1 MALKRV
7 MVLTGGGDCPGLNAV
22 IRGIVKRAS
31 QEKDWE
37 VIGCIE
43 SFNGVLRE
51 PTEIVELNEKAVEG
65 LQIQGGT
72 ILGTT
77 NKGGPFAW
85 PVRNSDG
92 TWTTVDRS
100 DEMIRK
106 LRYMGVDAVINI
118 GGDGSQR
125 ISLGLAQKGLNIVGV
140 PKTIDNDLS
149 STDYTFG
156 FQTAVQICTEAI
168 DKLVTT
174 AASHNRVFIMEV
186 MGRDAGW
193 IALHCAIAG
202 GADVCIIPE
211 IPYDIN
217 KIKEKIE
224 QRYNKRH
231 GYCIIVVAEGAKP
244 KGGTAVGAE
253 SSEVGYQHIR
263 LGGIGHQ
270 LAADLKAAGVEHDIR
285 CTILGHL
292 QRGGTPIA
300 FDRILASQFGVRA
313 MEEVICGNY
322 GQMVAYRH
330 PDIVAVPLEEAVRA
344 QNLVDP
350 NGSLVHTDET
360 HPCRDHRGTDRSRLL
375 LEEQRPQDAG
385 AVLFTD
391 RQYQSRGRRDSQP
404 PRCRHRG
411 DCLRQPLRHQLP
423 GLYPA
428 LHARA

>member
-37 VIGCIE
+37 VVGCIE

-51 PTEIVELNEKAVEG
+51 PTEIMMLDEKTVEG
-65 LQIQGGT
+65 LHMQGGT

-100 DEMIRK
+100 DEMLRK
-106 LRYMGVDAVINI
+106 LQYMGVDAVINI
-118 GGDGSQR
+118 GGDGAQR

-149 STDYTFG
+149 MTDYTFG

-193 IALHCAIAG
+193 IALHSAVAG

-211 IPYDIN
+211 IPYDVN
-217 KIKEKIE
+217 RIKEKIE
-224 QRYNKRH
+224 QRYNKRR

-244 KGGTAVGAE
+244 MGGDVVGAK
-253 SSEVGYQHIR
+253 SSEVGYQHIK
-263 LGGIGHQ
+263 LGGIGNQ
-270 LAADLKAAGVEHDIR
+270 LAEELRQAGVEHDIR

-292 QRGGTPIA
+292 QRGGSPVA
-300 FDRILASQFGVRA
+300 FDRILASEFGVRA
-313 MEEVICGNY
+313 MELVIEGKF
-322 GQMVAYRH
+322 GQMVAYQH
-330 PDIVAVPLEEAVRA
+330 PDIVAVPLEEAVKA

-350 NGSLVHTDET
+350 NGQLVH
-360 HPCRDHRGTDRSRLL
+360 
-375 LEEQRPQDAG
+375 A
-385 AVLFTD
+385 AK
-391 RQYQSRGRRDSQP
+391 
-404 PRCRHRG
+404 
-411 DCLRQPLRHQLP
+411 
-423 GLYPA
+423 GLGIEFGN
-428 LHARA
+428 

>member
-1 MALKRV
+1 

-51 PTEIVELNEKAVEG
+51 PTEVEELTEKSVEG
-65 LQIQGGT
+65 LQIMGGT

-77 NKGGPFAW
+77 NKGGPFEW
-85 PVRNSDG
+85 PVKNPDG
-92 TWTTVDRS
+92 SWSTVDRS

-106 LRYMGVDAVINI
+106 LGYLGVDAVINI

-125 ISLGLAQKGLNIVGV
+125 ISLGLAKKGLNIVGV

-174 AASHNRVFIMEV
+174 ACSHNRVFIMEV

-193 IALHCAIAG
+193 IALHSAIAG
-202 GADVCIIPE
+202 GADICIIPE
-211 IPYDIN
+211 IPYDIE
-217 KIKEKIE
+217 KIKAKIE
-224 QRYNKRH
+224 QRYNKRR
-231 GYCIIVVAEGAKP
+231 GYCIIVVAEGAMP
-244 KGGTAVGAE
+244 KGGSIVGTE
-253 SSEVGYQHIR
+253 TGEVGYQHVK
-263 LGGIGHQ
+263 LGGIGNQ
-270 LAADLKAAGVEHDIR
+270 LAAELKAAGVEHDIR

-300 FDRILASQFGVRA
+300 FDRILASEFGVRA
-313 MEEVICGNY
+313 MELVIEGQY

-330 PDIVAVPLEEAVRA
+330 PEVVAVPLEEAVKA

-350 NGSLVHTDET
+350 DSRLVHTAKGLGIE
-360 HPCRDHRGTDRSRLL
+360 
-375 LEEQRPQDAG
+375 
-385 AVLFTD
+385 F
-391 RQYQSRGRRDSQP
+391 
-404 PRCRHRG
+404 G
-411 DCLRQPLRHQLP
+411 D
-423 GLYPA
+423 
-428 LHARA
+428 